1 MQVLSGSVVRVT
13 YYNAENGYSVLRL
26 QPEGDIPNRDLEGL
40 VTVTG
45 NLPELAP
52 GEFLQLRG
60 DWARHAKFGMQFQV
74 EHLEQARPVTL
85 EGIGRYLGSGLLKG
99 IGPAYAER
107 IVSHFGI
114 KTIEIIDKNPERL
127 REVADIGPKRSQQIL
142 RAWEEQ
148 KQIRDVMIFLH
159 GHGVSTNLATK
170 IYKQYG
176 DRSLHV
182 VETDPYQL
190 ARDIYG
196 VGFKTADRI
205 AQSLGLP
212 ADHPSRLEAGLV
224 YTLNEISADGHVYAP
239 QATLLQKTTELLG
252 VQGKLVE
259 EAIQRLANQ
268 KQVVIEIGKTIVNGK
283 EHGETHIYPEALFAA
298 EVGVAERLRALADTK
313 ESSLAEM
320 GIYKHGLGL
329 LALDQRLSS
338 IQQESIVQVLNNPV
352 SVLTGGPGTGKT
364 TTIKALIVALERD
377 HKKYALAS
385 PTGRAAKRLAQA
397 SDRPAST
404 IHRLL
409 GFSPKEGSK
418 YNEENP
424 LKVDLLVIDEASMLD
439 LQLTH
444 SLLKA
449 LKTGTH
455 LLMVGD
461 VDQLPSVGAGD
472 VLRDVIASGI
482 AAVTRLNTIYRQ
494 AKESHIISNAHLINE
509 GELPLTPKVS
519 EDFFLFP
526 AQDAEEAAKWVVDLV
541 TDRIPKRFHLDPLK
555 DIQVLGP
562 LYRGPAGVSALNA
575 ELQQA
580 LNPSSPL
587 KAERS
592 FFGQLLRAGD
602 RVMQM
607 KNDYEKGVFNGDI
620 GLITEISSEQQ
631 TLTVDFEG
639 KQVPYDWN
647 EADELTLAYAV
658 TVHKSQGSEFPAIV
672 MPVLTQHFV
681 MLQRNL
687 LYTGVTRAKQLC
699 VLVGNKKA
707 IAIAVKNNKVAQRWS
722 GLAERLKGKATSA
735 GQQA

>member
-1 MQVLSGSVVRVT
+1 
-13 YYNAENGYSVLRL
+13 
-26 QPEGDIPNRDLEGL
+26 
-40 VTVTG
+40 
-45 NLPELAP
+45 
-52 GEFLQLRG
+52 
-60 DWARHAKFGMQFQV
+60 
-74 EHLEQARPVTL
+74 
-85 EGIGRYLGSGLLKG
+85 
-99 IGPAYAER
+99 
-107 IVSHFGI
+107 
-114 KTIEIIDKNPERL
+114 
-127 REVADIGPKRSQQIL
+127 
-142 RAWEEQ
+142 
-148 KQIRDVMIFLH
+148 
-159 GHGVSTNLATK
+159 
-170 IYKQYG
+170 
-176 DRSLHV
+176 
-182 VETDPYQL
+182 
-190 ARDIYG
+190 
-196 VGFKTADRI
+196 
-205 AQSLGLP
+205 
-212 ADHPSRLEAGLV
+212 
-224 YTLNEISADGHVYAP
+224 
-239 QATLLQKTTELLG
+239 
-252 VQGKLVE
+252 
-259 EAIQRLANQ
+259 
-268 KQVVIEIGKTIVNGK
+268 
-283 EHGETHIYPEALFAA
+283 
-298 EVGVAERLRALADTK
+298 
-313 ESSLAEM
+313 
-320 GIYKHGLGL
+320 
-329 LALDQRLSS
+329 
-338 IQQESIVQVLNNPV
+338 
-352 SVLTGGPGTGKT
+352 
-364 TTIKALIVALERD
+364 
-377 HKKYALAS
+377 
-385 PTGRAAKRLAQA
+385 LAQA

-418 YNEENP
+418 FNEENP
-424 LKVDLLVIDEASMLD
+424 LKVDLVVIDEASMLD

-449 LKTGTH
+449 LKPGTH
-455 LLMVGD
+455 LLLVGD

-472 VLRDVIASGI
+472 VLREVIASGI

-494 AKESHIISNAHLINE
+494 AEESHIISNAHLINE

-592 FFGQLLRAGD
+592 FFGQLLRVGD

-639 KQVPYDWN
+639 KHVPYAWN

-672 MPVLTQHFV
+672 MPVLTQHYV

-707 IAIAVKNNKVAQRWS
+707 IAIAVKNNKVAERWS
-722 GLAERLKGKATSA
+722 GLAERLNGNAISA
-735 GQQA
+735 GHQV

>member
-1 MQVLSGSVVRVT
+1 MESLSGSVVRVT
-13 YYNAENGYSVLRL
+13 YYSAENGYSVLRI
-26 QPEGDIPNRDLEGL
+26 QPEGDAPHRDLEGL

-60 DWARHAKFGMQFQV
+60 NWTKHAKFGMQFQV
-74 EHLEQARPVTL
+74 EQLEQTRPATL
-85 EGIGRYLGSGLLKG
+85 EGIRRYLGSGLLKG

-107 IVSHFGI
+107 IVSHFGLE
-114 KTIEIIDKNPERL
+114 TVEIIDKHPERL
-127 REVADIGPKRSQQIL
+127 QEVADIGPRRSQQIV
-142 RAWEEQ
+142 RGWEEQ

-170 IYKQYG
+170 IYKQYSEK
-176 DRSLHV
+176 SLAV
-182 VETDPYQL
+182 VENDPYQL

-224 YTLNEISADGHVYAP
+224 YTLNELSSDGHVYAP
-239 QATLLQKTTELLG
+239 QPELVRQAKELLG
-252 VQGKLVE
+252 AKE
-259 EAIQRLANQ
+259 ELIEASIMRLANQ
-268 KQVVIEIGKTIVNGK
+268 KQVVIEVEKNTVNNIEQK
-283 EHGETHIYPEALFAA
+283 EIHVYPAALHAA
-298 EVGVAERLRALADTK
+298 EVGVAERLQALAEPKWSRLLDMP
-313 ESSLAEM
+313 L
-320 GIYKHGLGL
+320 YRHGLGL

-338 IQQESIVQVLNNPV
+338 IQQESIVQALNNPV

-364 TTIKALIVALERD
+364 TTIKALIAALEAD

-409 GFSPKEGSK
+409 GFSPQEGTK
-418 YNEENP
+418 FNEENP
-424 LKVDLLVIDEASMLD
+424 LKVDLVVIDEASMLD

-444 SLLKA
+444 ALLKA
-449 LKTGTH
+449 LEPGTH
-455 LLMVGD
+455 LLLVGD

-472 VLRDVIASGI
+472 VLREVIASGI
-482 AAVTRLNTIYRQ
+482 AAVTRLHTIYRQ
-494 AKESHIISNAHLINE
+494 AEESHIISNAHRINE

-519 EDFFLFP
+519 EDFFLFL
-526 AQDAEEAAKWVVDLV
+526 AENAEEAAKWVVDLV
-541 TDRIPKRFHLDPLK
+541 ADRIPKRFHLDPKK

-562 LYRGPAGVSALNA
+562 MYRGPAGVSALNA

-587 KAERS
+587 KTERS
-592 FFGQLLRAGD
+592 FFGQLLRTGD

-620 GLITEISSEQQ
+620 GLITEISTEEQ

-639 KQVPYDWN
+639 KLVAYDWS

-672 MPVLTQHFV
+672 MPVLTQHYV

-707 IAIAVKNNKVAQRWS
+707 IAIAVKNNKVAEHWS
-722 GLAERLKGKATSA
+722 GLAERLKRNETTD
-735 GQQA
+735 QHR

>member
-1 MQVLSGSVVRVT
+1 
-13 YYNAENGYSVLRL
+13 
-26 QPEGDIPNRDLEGL
+26 
-40 VTVTG
+40 
-45 NLPELAP
+45 
-52 GEFLQLRG
+52 
-60 DWARHAKFGMQFQV
+60 
-74 EHLEQARPVTL
+74 
-85 EGIGRYLGSGLLKG
+85 
-99 IGPAYAER
+99 
-107 IVSHFGI
+107 
-114 KTIEIIDKNPERL
+114 
-127 REVADIGPKRSQQIL
+127 
-142 RAWEEQ
+142 
-148 KQIRDVMIFLH
+148 
-159 GHGVSTNLATK
+159 
-170 IYKQYG
+170 
-176 DRSLHV
+176 
-182 VETDPYQL
+182 
-190 ARDIYG
+190 
-196 VGFKTADRI
+196 
-205 AQSLGLP
+205 
-212 ADHPSRLEAGLV
+212 
-224 YTLNEISADGHVYAP
+224 
-239 QATLLQKTTELLG
+239 
-252 VQGKLVE
+252 
-259 EAIQRLANQ
+259 
-268 KQVVIEIGKTIVNGK
+268 
-283 EHGETHIYPEALFAA
+283 
-298 EVGVAERLRALADTK
+298 
-313 ESSLAEM
+313 M

-338 IQQESIVQVLNNPV
+338 IQQDSIVQALNNPV

-364 TTIKALIVALERD
+364 TTIKALIAALERD
-377 HKKYALAS
+377 NKKYALAS

-409 GFSPKEGSK
+409 GFSPTEGSR

-424 LKVDLLVIDEASMLD
+424 LDVDLVVIDEASMLD

-449 LKTGTH
+449 LKPGTH
-455 LLMVGD
+455 LLLVGD

-472 VLRDVIASGI
+472 VLREVIASGI
-482 AAVTRLNTIYRQ
+482 ATVTQLKTIYRQ
-494 AKESHIISNAHLINE
+494 AEQSHIISNAHLINE
-509 GELPLTPKVS
+509 GKLPLTPKVS

-592 FFGQLLRAGD
+592 FYGQLLRIGD

-607 KNDYEKGVFNGDI
+607 KNDYEKSVFNGDI
-620 GLITEISSEQQ
+620 GLITEIRSEQQ
-631 TLTVDFEG
+631 MLTVDFEG
-639 KQVPYDWN
+639 KQVSYDWN
-647 EADELTLAYAV
+647 EADELTLGYAV

-672 MPVLTQHFV
+672 MPVLTQHYV

-707 IAIAVKNNKVAQRWS
+707 IAIAVRNNKVAQRWS
-722 GLAERLKGKATSA
+722 GLSERLKG
-735 GQQA
+735 

>member
-1 MQVLSGSVVRVT
+1 MESLSGSVVRVT
-13 YYNAENGYSVLRL
+13 YYSAENGYSVLRI
-26 QPEGDIPNRDLEGL
+26 QPEGDAPHQDIEGL
-40 VTVTG
+40 VTITG

-60 DWARHAKFGMQFQV
+60 SWTRHAKFGMQFQV
-74 EHLEQARPVTL
+74 DQMEQARPVTL
-85 EGIGRYLGSGLLKG
+85 EGIRRYLGSGLLKG

-107 IVSHFGI
+107 IVSHFGLE
-114 KTIEIIDKNPERL
+114 TIEIIDKQPERL

-176 DRSLHV
+176 ERSLQV
-182 VETDPYQL
+182 VEKDPYQL

-212 ADHPSRLEAGLV
+212 VDHPSRLEAGLV
-224 YTLNEISADGHVYAP
+224 YTLNEISADGHVFTP
-239 QATLLQKTTELLG
+239 QPELIRRAAELLG
-252 VQGKLVE
+252 AKE
-259 EAIQRLANQ
+259 ELIEAAIKRIADK
-268 KQVVIEIGKTIVNGK
+268 KQVVIEEGTIIVKDK
-283 EHGETHIYPEALFAA
+283 EEKEIRVYPAALHAA
-298 EVGVAERLRALADTK
+298 EVGVAERLRALAETK
-313 ESSLAEM
+313 ESRLQDM
-320 GIYKHGLGL
+320 PLYRHGLGL
-329 LALDQRLSS
+329 LALDQRLSG
-338 IQQESIVQVLNNPV
+338 IQQESIVQALNNPV

-364 TTIKALIVALERD
+364 TTIKALIAALEAD

-397 SDRPAST
+397 CDRPAST

-409 GFSPKEGSK
+409 GFSMQEGTK
-418 YNEENP
+418 YNEDNP

-439 LQLTH
+439 LQLAH
-444 SLLKA
+444 SLLKS
-449 LKTGTH
+449 LKPGTH
-455 LLMVGD
+455 LLLVGD

-472 VLRDVIASGI
+472 ILREVIASGI
-482 AAVTRLNTIYRQ
+482 AAVTRLHTIYRQ
-494 AKESHIISNAHLINE
+494 AEESHIIANAHRINE

-519 EDFFLFP
+519 DDFFLFP

-562 LYRGPAGVSALNA
+562 LYRGPAGVSTLNGK
-575 ELQQA
+575 LQQA

-592 FFGQLLRAGD
+592 FFGQLLRSGD
-602 RVMQM
+602 RVMQVR
-607 KNDYEKGVFNGDI
+607 NDYDKGVFNGDI
-620 GLITEISSEQQ
+620 GLLTEISNEQQ
-631 TLTVDFEG
+631 TLSVDFEG
-639 KQVPYDWN
+639 RQVTYDWS

-707 IAIAVKNNKVAQRWS
+707 IAIAVKNNKVAERWS
-722 GLAERLKGKATSA
+722 GLAERLKK
-735 GQQA
+735 

>member
-1 MQVLSGSVVRVT
+1 MESLSGSVVRVT
-13 YYNAENGYSVLRL
+13 YYSPESGYSVLRV
-26 QPEGDIPNRDLEGL
+26 QPEGDVPNIDNEGL

-45 NLPELAP
+45 NLPEIGS
-52 GEFLQLRG
+52 GEFLQLQG
-60 DWARHAKFGMQFQV
+60 NWTKHPKHGMQFKV
-74 EHLEQARPVTL
+74 EQLERAHPVTRW
-85 EGIGRYLGSGLLKG
+85 GIVSYLSSGLLKG

-107 IVSHFGI
+107 IVSHFGLE
-114 KTIEIIDKNPERL
+114 TIDIIDKHPERL

-148 KQIRDVMIFLH
+148 KQIRGVMIFLS
-159 GHGVSTNLATK
+159 GHGVSANLATK

-176 DRSLHV
+176 DHSLEV
-182 VETDPYQL
+182 VQRDPYQL

-224 YTLNEISADGHVYAP
+224 YTLDEISSDGHVYAP
-239 QATLLQKTTELLG
+239 ESELVNRAAELLG
-252 VQGKLVE
+252 GRS
-259 EAIQRLANQ
+259 EAIRSAVLRLATQ
-268 KQVVIEIGKTIVNGK
+268 GQVIIEELDASSGKPKK
-283 EHGETHIYPEALFAA
+283 ERRVYLAALHAC

-313 ESSLAEM
+313 ESRLQDM
-320 GIYKHGLGL
+320 PLYRHGLGL

-338 IQQESIVQVLNNPV
+338 VQQEAIVQALNNPV

-364 TTIKALIVALERD
+364 TTIKALIAALEAD

-409 GFSPKEGSK
+409 GFSPQEGAK

-424 LKVDLLVIDEASMLD
+424 LRADLVVVDEASMLD
-439 LQLTH
+439 LQLAH

-449 LKTGTH
+449 LRPGTH
-455 LLMVGD
+455 LLLVGD

-472 VLRDVIASGI
+472 MLREVIASGV
-482 AAVTRLNTIYRQ
+482 AAVTRLNVIYRQ
-494 AKESHIISNAHLINE
+494 AEGSHIIANAHRINQ
-509 GELPLTPKVS
+509 GELPQTPKVS
-519 EDFFLFP
+519 DDFFLFP
-526 AQDAEEAAKWVVDLV
+526 AQSAEEAAKWVVELV
-541 TDRIPKRFHLDPLK
+541 TERIPRRFHLDPLK

-575 ELQQA
+575 ELQHA
-580 LNPSSPL
+580 LNPASPL
-587 KAERS
+587 KIERA
-592 FFGQLLRAGD
+592 FFGQLLRSGD
-602 RVMQM
+602 RVMQVR
-607 KNDYEKGVFNGDI
+607 NDYDKGVFNGDI
-620 GLITEISSEQQ
+620 GQLTEISNEQQ

-639 KQVPYDWN
+639 RVVIYDWS

-658 TVHKSQGSEFPAIV
+658 TVHKSQGSEFPAV
-672 MPVLTQHFV
+672 VLPVLTQHFV

-687 LYTGVTRAKQLC
+687 LYTGVTRARQLC

-707 IAIAVKNNKVAQRWS
+707 IAIAVKNNKVAERWS
-722 GLAERLKGKATSA
+722 GLARRLKK
-735 GQQA
+735 